1 MNKKRKI
8 VNFWENPKPVN
19 VYGNLVTINLLKKR
33 FDYCF
38 KKIGMYP
45 PIVKANLV
53 KKSFSLG
60 RSNEKIF
67 FSTIQAKH
75 GDVYVTG
82 YIFNKTA
89 YLSDCNDS
97 SIVKNKKLKDLNYL
111 IIDCLRKEGGPAH
124 FGLNDCLYINKILT
138 PKKMILTNLHYSLDY
153 KILKKNLPRNIIPA
167 FDGLEIVL

>member
-8 VNFWENPKPVN
+8 VNFWQNPKPVN
-19 VYGNLVTINLLKKR
+19 VYGNLVTINLLKQR

-38 KKIGMYP
+38 RKIGMYP

-53 KKSFSLG
+53 KKKFSLG
-60 RSNEKIF
+60 TSNEKII
-67 FSTIQAKH
+67 FSTIQSKH
-75 GDVYVTG
+75 GDVNVTV

-89 YLSDCNDS
+89 YISDCNDS
-97 SIVKNKKLKDLNYL
+97 SIVKNKHLKNLNYL
-111 IIDCLRKEGGPAH
+111 IIDCLRMEGGPAH

-153 KILKKNLPRNIIPA
+153 SYLKKILPKNITPA
-167 FDGLEIVL
+167 FDGLKIIL